1 MATAQFF
8 CDLEDYLTEEFHFGD
23 TAKAFLAEYAPL
35 FAQHLLGDGGGNLED
50 DIPMV
55 LYDAFLRY
63 QQLLEA
69 KLVLFLERR
78 DIEPRQFYTW
88 CRDALAVSE
97 ADGGHREFIQI
108 LCASETF
115 ELFFDLMS
123 ETVRMQSAM
132 LSLES
137 EDASTTQTTNDA
149 IYRDEGK
156 NNRK

>member
-1 MATAQFF
+1 
-8 CDLEDYLTEEFHFGD
+8 
-23 TAKAFLAEYAPL
+23 
-35 FAQHLLGDGGGNLED
+35 
-50 DIPMV
+50 MV